1 MRFPTSNHIWAGV
14 AALTILTGS
23 RASAQWA
30 PNGTRVFADYS
41 HSGQLLSDS
50 GGGAFVYAMGYPSPM
65 LSHLNGFGV
74 PTPGWAPS
82 GITIPYS
89 PTDGNADVT
98 SWFQSA
104 DGGCTLAL
112 RSYLANT
119 SCFRYSSNGQL
130 RPGWPRTNLDA
141 RRVSIVEKV
150 FPLACDRTLVIV
162 GSELTSLG
170 YPTGLRALSLE
181 ADGSTTPGWPDSGNV
196 VLAKSVGT
204 DSVLYVGD
212 GLRCP
217 DGSSWLAITKLSF
230 NRLTPNVNSFII
242 RFKPDGT
249 VDSSFGGGHLVFA
262 ASPACPLDIRL
273 VPDGTGGFLCAWVDE
288 RSAPTVTLGDQLLTY
303 LDVYATRITGD
314 GHVAP
319 GWPAT
324 GFPVCIWSGEQHYPQ
339 AAPDEHGGV
348 FVIWSPTGPGGNTV
362 HIQHLSGNG
371 AIASGWPVNGKA
383 AFARFADFPMSVAT
397 DGMGGAFVVAETYDP
412 LGYAYVDAQHF
423 STRGDLDNSWSAQGY
438 MVDNTA
444 RTERYGPGTG
454 EAHALLPS
462 APGSAIV
469 AWSRSSGI
477 DTVYAQKLVVGGV
490 VATDVALVSS
500 DASPDHVSL
509 QWLASGDR
517 VGSCA
522 VERCAAGGPWVTLAS
537 AAPDGQGHVAYED
550 RQVAAGA
557 SYDYRLSWPSG
568 SSRAYSSVTTIHVPL
583 RATFA
588 LAGARP
594 NPASSRDCWV
604 AYSLAK
610 PGPATLEL
618 FDVRGRRVAKLD
630 VGASGVG
637 EHVAIFG
644 RMQGAGPGLYW
655 VRLQQGER
663 SATARIVV
671 TQ

>member
-1 MRFPTSNHIWAGV
+1 MGV

-41 HSGQLLSDS
+41 HSGQLLSDG
-50 GGGAFVYAMGYPSPM
+50 GGGAFVYAMGYPYPM
-65 LSHLNGFGV
+65 LSHLNGDGV
-74 PTPGWAPS
+74 PTSGWAPS
-82 GITIPYS
+82 GITIPYL
-89 PTDGNADVT
+89 PADGHAYLW
-98 SWFQSA
+98 SWFQNS

-112 RSYLANT
+112 RSDLANT
-119 SCFRYSSNGQL
+119 SCFRYSPNGQL
-130 RPGWPRTNLDA
+130 RSGWPRTNLDT
-141 RRVSIVEKV
+141 RGVSIVEKV
-150 FPLACDRTLVIV
+150 FPLAFDRTLVIV
-162 GSELTSLG
+162 GSELPPLG
-170 YPTGLRALSLE
+170 YPTSLRALSLE
-181 ADGSTTPGWPDSGNV
+181 ADGSTTPGWPDSGRV
-196 VLAKSVGT
+196 ILATSVGT
-204 DSVLYVGD
+204 DSVLDVYD

-217 DGSSWLAITKLSF
+217 DGGSWLAITKSSF
-230 NRLTPNVNSFII
+230 NRLTPKVNSFII

-262 ASPACPLDIRL
+262 ASPACPHDIRL
-273 VPDGTGGFLCAWVDE
+273 VPDGAGGLLCAWVDE
-288 RSAPTVTLGDQLLTY
+288 RSAPTVKLQDQFLAY

-339 AAPDEHGGV
+339 AAPDEHGGI

-371 AIASGWPVNGKA
+371 SIASGWPVNGKA
-383 AFARFADFPMSVAT
+383 AFARYADAPLSVAT
-397 DGMGGAFVVAETYDP
+397 DGMGGAFVVAESFDS
-412 LGYAYVDAQHF
+412 GFEYVNAQHV
-423 STRGDLDNSWSAQGY
+423 SARGDFDNSWSAQGY

-444 RTERYGPGTG
+444 RTERYGPGSG
-454 EAHALLPS
+454 SAHALMPS

-490 VATDVALVSS
+490 VATEVALVSS
-500 DASPDHVSL
+500 DASPDLVSL

-522 VERCAAGGPWVTLAS
+522 VERRAAGGLWVTLAS
-537 AAPDGQGHVAYED
+537 TAPDGQGHVAYED

-568 SSRAYSSVTTIHVPL
+568 SSRAYSSVSTIHVPL
-583 RATFA
+583 RASFA

-594 NPASSRDCWV
+594 NPASSRDCRV
-604 AYSLAK
+604 AYSLAE

-618 FDVRGRRVAKLD
+618 FDVRGRRVANLD
-630 VGASGVG
+630 VSASGVG

-644 RMQGAGPGLYW
+644 RIQGAGPGLYW

-671 TQ
+671 TR